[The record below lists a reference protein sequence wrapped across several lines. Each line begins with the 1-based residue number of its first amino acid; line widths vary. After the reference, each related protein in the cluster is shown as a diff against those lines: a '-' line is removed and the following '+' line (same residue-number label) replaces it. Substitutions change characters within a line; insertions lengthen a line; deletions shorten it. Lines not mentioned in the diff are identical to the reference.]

1 MKRIPRAVVL
11 FAALATSCSTLEPY
25 RAPNTITEYATI
37 EDHPY
42 RLGSIKDYDYVV
54 SIDRKSV
61 DSMSRGIAEGLY
73 ERSNLPGPVA
83 ANAIMLEVGVHKL
96 EVRACKAF
104 FELEH
109 IFEIGGA
116 WHCGRAVLRLDV
128 MAGVH
133 YRLAGSVNG
142 EDDYAGLWIENARS
156 HEKVAGP
163 VRVSGLHN

>member
-1 MKRIPRAVVL
+1 MKRIPQAAVL
-11 FAALATSCSTLEPY
+11 FSMLVASCSSLEPY
-25 RAPNTITEYATI
+25 RAPMTTSEYATI

-42 RLGSIKDYDYVV
+42 RLGSTKDYDHVV

-61 DSMSRGIAEGLY
+61 DSVSRGIAKELY
-73 ERSNLPGPVA
+73 EKSNLPESVA

-109 IFEIGGA
+109 VFEIGGA
-116 WHCGRAVLRLDV
+116 WHCGRAVLRLEV
-128 MAGVH
+128 MPGVH

-142 EDDYAGLWIENARS
+142 EEDCADLWIENAKS

-163 VRVSGLHN
+163 VRALGLHN